1 MSAGTEMARR
11 SDTAVKI
18 DAEVVRQAK
27 VVAAFRGI
35 SLAEYLSETL
45 RPTVARDYLAE
56 SRKAA
61 GDVPDAAGKASTS
74 KPGPAKRPKS

>member
-1 MSAGTEMARR
+1 MSVGTMTRR
-11 SDTAVKI
+11 TDVAVKI

-35 SLAEYLSETL
+35 SLAEYLSETS
-45 RPTVARDYLAE
+45 RPAVQRDYREE

-61 GDVPDAAGKASTS
+61 GDNEPP
-74 KPGPAKRPKS
+74 KPPKPEGPRRTK